1 MKDFNFFSPYLESKK
16 KFQSN
21 YFFIIILCSIL
32 GVYILGTSGWYFY
45 NNITLKK
52 EMRSINAQLNDSK
65 LIEQY
70 KKAEADN
77 TKYNL
82 MSKYSE
88 GASVLVKNYEKKDI
102 VSTASINDILSCMP
116 QDVFL
121 ASINMSESSIQLQ
134 CTSKSIVTAAEFQH
148 NLIKL
153 DKFKEVT
160 ISAINGD
167 AAKSNYGFSIN
178 CTLKG
183 VDNNENKQK

>member
-1 MKDFNFFSPYLESKK
+1 MRDFNFFSPYLESKK
-16 KFQSN
+16 KFKNN
-21 YFFIIILCSIL
+21 YFFIIVLCSAL
-32 GVYILGTSGWYFY
+32 GLYILGTTGWYVF
-45 NNITLKK
+45 NNIVLKRDI
-52 EMRSINAQLNDSK
+52 RSINAQLNDTK

-82 MSKYSE
+82 MNKYSD
-88 GASVLVKNYEKKDI
+88 GAAELVKNFQKKDI
-102 VSTASINDILSCMP
+102 VSTASINEILSCMP

-121 ASINMSESSIQLQ
+121 ASINMSEGSIQLQ
-134 CTSKSIVTAAEFQH
+134 CTSKSIVTAAEFEH

-153 DKFKEVT
+153 DKFKEVS

-167 AAKSNYGFSIN
+167 AAKMNYGFSIN